1 MKKKPS
7 EKTLSVSAIKDG
19 TVIDH
24 IAAGSALTIVHL
36 LKIIE
41 QQNRVTLGL
50 NLSSRSLGR
59 KDLLKIEN
67 RFLTEKEAQ
76 NIAIFAPQ
84 ATINIIRSYQIQKK
98 IHAVLPA
105 IVEQILV
112 CPNSRCV
119 SLYEPIDS
127 VFFVEE
133 FKKQV
138 QLRCKFCERTFARN
152 EIKHY
157 KIQL

>member
-1 MKKKPS
+1 MKKKS
-7 EKTLSVSAIKDG
+7 TEKTLSVSAIKDG

-24 IAAGSALTIVHL
+24 VAAGSALTIVHL
-36 LKIIE
+36 LKLIE
-41 QQNRVTLGL
+41 QQNKVTLGL

-84 ATINIIRSYQIQKK
+84 ATINIIRGYQIQKK
-98 IHAVLPA
+98 INAELPP
-105 IVEQILV
+105 IVEHILI
-112 CPNSRCV
+112 CPNPRCISRC
-119 SLYEPIDS
+119 EPVDS
-127 VFFVEE
+127 MFFVEE

-138 QLRCKFCERTFARN
+138 QLRCKFCEKTFARD
-152 EIKHY
+152 EIKQY
-157 KIQL
+157 KI